1 MSPLLFAL
9 LQLLPVTLCL
19 STTQPTFTAAELSHE
34 VVTFDKRAAAA
45 SATPLNRQLLGLSI
59 EFCWITGYLGDV
71 NQANALSLR
80 LLQNIQD
87 LSGFPPRI
95 RIGGNTQDVAN
106 YCDDCTQTL
115 NNTFASNSQ
124 IGLFANTEAA
134 NVTFNKNLFRVLN
147 ENVPSEQEYTFGLNF
162 GENNLSNTLAEFKA
176 VEQYMNLS
184 RITAYELGNEPDF
197 YSTYRHFRPL
207 SWDIF
212 SYAQQITSFLT
223 KITASLSKSE
233 AKGFAGYMSGSFA
246 TSPVD
251 QGDFSLGSLIK
262 MGIKEVVNE
271 IKIFSLHC
279 YFGDVCTPADAALV
293 SLPVLLNHIH
303 TFEMVQQ
310 YTPSISAAKSVGA
323 QFFMGETNSAACH
336 GLAGVS
342 NSLGAALWMLDYSLT
357 GATAGMD
364 GLYFHNGVGFP
375 YSTWQPI
382 AVNGTAAHA
391 SGLYYGFLLFA
402 DLVSNLGRTPE
413 IAPIRSL
420 DATDLAHYAVY
431 SSPFNLQKLV
441 ILNLD
446 YINGTNP
453 RTYKTFDVS
462 SEFGKH
468 FTVKRLSGS
477 SSIATQGL
485 TWAGQTVDGNGH
497 LSGAKVVEKVTN
509 GVVSIG
515 SSEAVIIERA

>member
-1 MSPLLFAL
+1 MSPILLAL
-9 LQLLPVTLCL
+9 VQLLPIALCL
-19 STTQPTFTAAELSHE
+19 STTQPAFTAAELSHE

-45 SATPLNRQLLGLSI
+45 SASPLNRQLLGLSI
-59 EFCWITGYLGDV
+59 EFCWITSYLGDL
-71 NQANALSLR
+71 NQPNALSLR

-95 RIGGNTQDVAN
+95 RVGGNTQDVAN

-115 NNTFASNSQ
+115 KNTFASN
-124 IGLFANTEAA
+124 IEINTEAA

-147 ENVPSEQEYTFGLNF
+147 ENAPSEQEYTFGLNL

-176 VEQYMNLS
+176 VRKHMNLS

-197 YSTYRHFRPL
+197 YSTNRQFRPL

-212 SYAQQITSFLT
+212 SYAQQTASFLT

-233 AKGFAGYMSGSFA
+233 AKRFVGYMAGSFA
-246 TSPVD
+246 NSPVD
-251 QGDFSLGSLIK
+251 QGIFSLGSLIK

-271 IKIFSLHC
+271 IKIFSNHC
-279 YFGDVCTPADAALV
+279 YFGDVCTPEHAALV

-303 TFEMVQQ
+303 TIDTVQQ
-310 YTPSISAAKSVGA
+310 FTLSISAAKSVGA
-323 QFFMGETNSAACH
+323 KFILGETNSAACH

-357 GATAGMD
+357 GATVGMD

-375 YSTWQPI
+375 YSAWQPI

-413 IAPIRSL
+413 ISPIPSL
-420 DATDLAHYAVY
+420 DSTGLAHYAVY
-431 SSPFNLQKLV
+431 SSSFNLQKLV

-468 FTVKRLSGS
+468 VTVKRLSGS

-485 TWAGQTVDGNGH
+485 TWAGQTVDENGH
-497 LSGAKVVEKVTN
+497 LTGAKVIEKVTN

-515 SSEAVIIERA
+515 SSEAVIIERAY